1 MPNASDRNW
10 CHKVCDM
17 HAGKSKHFEKPRLS
31 QTSYIIVHFA
41 DKVEYQIEGFVEKNR
56 DTVLDEQVRLLKAS
70 TVSWRSLFINR
81 FNKSVVEYLGCKV
94 VTSILHSD
102 RLWSGYFSVFIS
114 IKLYSWNIDGDA
126 NLVVAL
132 WHWIILFQIQI

>member
-31 QTSYIIVHFA
+31 QTSYVIVHFA

-70 TVSWRSLFINR
+70 TVSWHSLLFING
-81 FNKSVVEYLGCKV
+81 FNKSVMEYIGCK
-94 VTSILHSD
+94 LQGLELSD
-102 RLWSGYFSVFIS
+102 ACRWMLFTTFWQTLIRLF
-114 IKLYSWNIDGDA
+114 
-126 NLVVAL
+126 
-132 WHWIILFQIQI
+132 

>member
-31 QTSYIIVHFA
+31 QTSYVIVHFA

-56 DTVLDEQVRLLKAS
+56 DTVLDEQVRLLRAS
-70 TVSWRSLFINR
+70 TVSWRLLLFNNG
-81 FNKSVVEYLGCKV
+81 FNTSAVE
-94 VTSILHSD
+94 
-102 RLWSGYFSVFIS
+102 
-114 IKLYSWNIDGDA
+114 
-126 NLVVAL
+126 
-132 WHWIILFQIQI
+132 

>member
-41 DKVEYQIEGFVEKNR
+41 DKVEYQIDGFLEKNR
-56 DTVLDEQVRLLKAS
+56 DTVLDEHIRLLKAS
-70 TVSWRSLFINR
+70 TVCSSL
-81 FNKSVVEYLGCKV
+81 SL
-94 VTSILHSD
+94 THSCSLLYIMCH
-102 RLWSGYFSVFIS
+102 LWSARHVVNADV
-114 IKLYSWNIDGDA
+114 WN
-126 NLVVAL
+126 
-132 WHWIILFQIQI
+132 